1 VDFVLGTDPKADKAS
16 GTVAYQ
22 DLPADLAALD
32 IGPATR
38 VLFAVALADAA
49 TVVWNGPMGA
59 FENPAFVRGS
69 ESVAETLAGSKGLT
83 IVGGGDT
90 DAVLHQAKLD
100 AKMDF
105 ISTGGG
111 SFMEFME
118 GKELPAVTALRECA
132 KR

>member
-1 VDFVLGTDPKADKAS
+1 M
-16 GTVAYQ
+16 
-22 DLPADLAALD
+22 ALD
-32 IGPATR
+32 IGPKS
-38 VLFAVALADAA
+38 VLVFGEVLKKAK

-132 KR
+132 KK